1 MNNDTQVIMDEI
13 ELTPTPGTEVI
24 APPTAVS
31 TDVPSEDVADV
42 EVTNDPDV
50 PVDAKG
56 RRITARDIM
65 KAQRNRGGKHQF
77 RHVDGDR
84 SKCYGRTESTGFGG
98 RLKSLRPKVDKSAK
112 PKIIIK

>member
-13 ELTPTPGTEVI
+13 ELTPEQEAIDPALNATP
-24 APPTAVS
+24 
-31 TDVPSEDVADV
+31 DV

-98 RLKSLRPKVDKSAK
+98 RLKSLRPKVDKSVK